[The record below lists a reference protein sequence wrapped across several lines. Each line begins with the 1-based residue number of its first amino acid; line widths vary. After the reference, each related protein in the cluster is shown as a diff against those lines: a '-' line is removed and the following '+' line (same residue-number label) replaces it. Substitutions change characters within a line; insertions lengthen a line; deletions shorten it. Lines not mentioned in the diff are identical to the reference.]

1 MARTTIFEGRSE
13 YGMPNWGETLSPP
26 EIDNVLVF
34 LETIQK
40 KP

>member
-1 MARTTIFEGRSE
+1 
-13 YGMPNWGETLSPP
+13 MPNWGETLSRQ

-34 LETIQK
+34 LETIPK